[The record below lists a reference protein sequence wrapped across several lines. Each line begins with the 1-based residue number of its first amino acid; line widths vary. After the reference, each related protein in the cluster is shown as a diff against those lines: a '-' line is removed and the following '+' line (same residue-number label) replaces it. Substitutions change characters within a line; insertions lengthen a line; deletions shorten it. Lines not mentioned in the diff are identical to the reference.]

1 MTESP
6 GPLNLSQPNIDNRC
20 LSVVMPVYNE
30 AATIRQIVNA
40 VVAQPMVAELVV
52 VDDGSRDGTW
62 ELLNSLR
69 AENPRMVLHRHE
81 TNRGKGA
88 AVRSGISMATSPI
101 VLIQDADLEYDPA
114 EYQKMLQPILD
125 GRAVVVFGSRFI
137 GSEMHR
143 VLYFWHAVGNRFL
156 TLLSNMATNLN
167 LTDMECG
174 FKAFRREV
182 FQKIELRENAFGF
195 EPEITAKVAR
205 LGVPIY
211 EVAISYSGRTY
222 AQGKKVGWRDGLS
235 ALKCIVKYNF
245 T

>member
-1 MTESP
+1 MEP
-6 GPLNLSQPNIDNRC
+6 PAPLKLSQLNVGNRY

-40 VVAQPMVAELVV
+40 ALAQPMVAEVIV
-52 VDDGSRDGTW
+52 VDDGSSDATW
-62 ELLNSLR
+62 ELLNALR
-69 AENPRMVLHRHE
+69 GENARIVVHRHE
-81 TNRGKGA
+81 TNCGKGA
-88 AVRSGISMATSPI
+88 AVRSGISMATAPI

-125 GRAVVVFGSRFI
+125 GRAAVVFGSRFI

-235 ALKCIVKYNF
+235 ALKCIAKYNL

>member
-1 MTESP
+1 MVEP
-6 GPLNLSQPNIDNRC
+6 PAPLNLSPLNIDNRC

-30 AATIRQIVNA
+30 EATIRQIVNA
-40 VVAQPMVAELVV
+40 ALAQPMVAEVIV
-52 VDDGSRDGTW
+52 VDDGSSDATW
-62 ELLNSLR
+62 ELLNTLR
-69 AENPRMVLHRHE
+69 AENARIVVHRHE

-88 AVRSGISMATSPI
+88 AVRSGISIATAPI
-101 VLIQDADLEYDPA
+101 VLIQDADLEYDPS

-125 GRAVVVFGSRFI
+125 GRAAVVFGSRFI

-174 FKAFRREV
+174 FKAFQREV

-235 ALKCIVKYNF
+235 ALKCIVKYNL